1 MGTQWGVDSCER
13 ADHTP
18 YSGCGLSNQTLAWY
32 VKNCYFKYPPPADNI
47 IFWARYFS
55 PSQCG
60 VFDLESHPGLEVQ
73 AMRAQAIYSIM
84 PVTIPTDVNNGTASQ
99 GTADGNA
106 VCQAVTN
113 MIFGGVDDGTCVT
126 FPSTNA
132 IYLYLDVEAGIN
144 LTAAYWGAWNNAV
157 WNFRTPDGR
166 YPYWPGIYTNANG
179 SVCSVVASG
188 PHAGNVKVWSNQPD
202 PGCSGSYCSSP
213 GPSWGPYGCSGI
225 TTSMWQYGI
234 YNPNNCSRT
243 CCCYSGFPPVDLDQS
258 NPGTTETNY
267 MLATC

>member
-166 YPYWPGIYTNANG
+166 
-179 SVCSVVASG
+179 
-188 PHAGNVKVWSNQPD
+188 
-202 PGCSGSYCSSP
+202 
-213 GPSWGPYGCSGI
+213 
-225 TTSMWQYGI
+225 
-234 YNPNNCSRT
+234 
-243 CCCYSGFPPVDLDQS
+243 
-258 NPGTTETNY
+258 
-267 MLATC
+267 